1 VAAATAWPGSFAALS
16 GAALAAAGAPEAP
29 STAATALAADPRAAA
44 PEPLPTQTTSKPGD
58 ADEPAKLVETLPAVT
73 ASAPAALAAP
83 AEEGDA
89 AAPAAADQP
98 DPAATV
104 IWGKPPDAARAA
116 DPVAVQVGM
125 ASWYGDDFHG
135 LSTASGEAYD
145 MHAHTVAHPTWPLG
159 GIIRIENLRNG
170 RSTLAR
176 VNDRGPY
183 AHGRILDCSFALAEI
198 LGFVNSGSTEVLITL
213 LDAERDAW
221 MRFGPEFEP
230 SKVRPSAPKPIQVA
244 VALASVEDTAPTP
257 PALVTPAAAAAAPA
271 TDRAA
276 LRTASVLPLP
286 AIVHAWRSLYGWL
299 FASEA
304 GPSRWTRLEDQLDR
318 CGART
323 VLQRIVRL

>member
-1 VAAATAWPGSFAALS
+1 V
-16 GAALAAAGAPEAP
+16 
-29 STAATALAADPRAAA
+29 R
-44 PEPLPTQTTSKPGD
+44 
-58 ADEPAKLVETLPAVT
+58 
-73 ASAPAALAAP
+73 ASAPAAPADAAAAQPVEPAAAPPAAALPAQIASPTDVIADPAAP
-83 AEEGDA
+83 AVDA
-89 AAPAAADQP
+89 AATPAATDQT

-104 IWGKPPDAARAA
+104 IWGEPPDAAHAA
-116 DPVAVQVGM
+116 DPIAVQVGM

-145 MHAHTVAHPTWPLG
+145 MHAQTVAHPTWPLG

-176 VNDRGPY
+176 INDRGPY
-183 AHGRILDCSFALAEI
+183 AHGRILDCSFALAEL

-230 SKVRPSAPKPIQVA
+230 SKVRPRAPQPVQVA
-244 VALASVEDTAPTP
+244 VALAAVEDAAPTL
-257 PALVTPAAAAAAPA
+257 PALVTPAAAAPAAVA
-271 TDRAA
+271 DRAT

-286 AIVHAWRSLYGWL
+286 AIVHAWRGLYAWL
-299 FASEA
+299 FASAE

-318 CGART
+318 YGLRT